1 MDGLHIL
8 ASLHRCRNSGR
19 LLVDRAA
26 LRELCIDMVARA
38 GLTAVGDVFHQFP
51 DGTGRPGAVGS
62 GGVTGC
68 VVLAESH
75 LAIHTWPELAAVTL
89 DLYVCNF
96 SGDNSARARRIVDE
110 IVRLFAPEEVVR
122 HDLPR
127 GQPGAGPGLP
137 GPTAAGAF
145 RNGSPPARG

>member
-8 ASLHRCRNSGR
+8 ASLHRCRDAR
-19 LLVDRAA
+19 ALVDRAA
-26 LRELCIDMVARA
+26 LRALCIASVERA
-38 GLTAVGDVFHQFP
+38 GLTAVGDLFHQFP
-51 DGTGRPGAVGS
+51 G

-96 SGDNSARARRIVDE
+96 SGDNSARAHRVLDD
-110 IVRLFAPEEVVR
+110 IVRAFAPEEVERRDVR
-122 HDLPR
+122 RGRPQPASLAVADGSPRPR
-127 GQPGAGPGLP
+127 G
-137 GPTAAGAF
+137 
-145 RNGSPPARG
+145 

>member
-8 ASLHRCRNSGR
+8 ANLHRCRGGR
-19 LLVDRAA
+19 PQLVDRIA
-26 LRELCIDMVARA
+26 LRGLCIGSVERA
-38 GLTAVGDVFHQFP
+38 GLTVVGDVFHQFP
-51 DGTGRPGAVGS
+51 SGAGRAGTAGA

-96 SGDNSARARRIVDE
+96 SGDNSARARSVVDE
-110 IVRLFAPEEVVR
+110 LVRVFAPEDVVR
-122 HDLPR
+122 HDVPR
-127 GQPGAGPGLP
+127 G
-137 GPTAAGAF
+137 
-145 RNGSPPARG
+145 